1 MRQSSVDSKPTG
13 ADLKQRHL
21 FLLLYITCAA
31 FLAAFVLTT
40 RLHTRWHQPAHVL
53 TLAIGAFAVWS
64 LYRLLILTD
73 ERQRK
78 TNNDALRFGFLATLV
93 LLLLGGFIRGFS
105 SPALSWGGLLGV
117 MLVAWSVGLIVSSW
131 RYR

>member
-21 FLLLYITCAA
+21 FLLLYITSAA

-73 ERQRK
+73 AGR
-78 TNNDALRFGFLATLV
+78 
-93 LLLLGGFIRGFS
+93 
-105 SPALSWGGLLGV
+105 GGLCGHQRNQGSRLFLSLCRSPG
-117 MLVAWSVGLIVSSW
+117 
-131 RYR
+131 

>member
-1 MRQSSVDSKPTG
+1 MRQSAVDSKPTG

-21 FLLLYITCAA
+21 FWLLYVTSTA

-40 RLHTRWHQPAHVL
+40 RLHSRWHQSAHVL

-64 LYRLLILTD
+64 LYRLPILTD

-78 TNNDALRFGFLATLV
+78 TNNDALRFGSLATLV
-93 LLLLGGFIRGFS
+93 LLLDGGFIRGFNSPPCPGADS
-105 SPALSWGGLLGV
+105 SE
-117 MLVAWSVGLIVSSW
+117 
-131 RYR
+131 